1 MYSSNIPESSRNL
14 FFCVIYGKSLEVL
27 KSKTSQLCSC
37 SAFNFGFRNKRNE
50 KSIHSRVSKVTEI
63 HSKNRSYKA
72 RFSRLKLQFFLPYGW
87 KLTYSKCS
95 KKCRSLPLFLF
106 GILWF
111 FSRTKGEI
119 FRLKMRITFLSLYNT
134 YVHVSILHILPRSY
148 YQRICPWV

>member
-1 MYSSNIPESSRNL
+1 MEKFGNTEIENKPDT
-14 FFCVIYGKSLEVL
+14 C
-27 KSKTSQLCSC
+27 LCSC
-37 SAFNFGFRNKRNE
+37 SAFNFGFRN
-50 KSIHSRVSKVTEI
+50 RVSKVTKI
-63 HSKNRSYKA
+63 HSKDRSYKA
-72 RFSRLKLQFFLPYGW
+72 RFSRLKMQFFLPYGW

-111 FSRTKGEI
+111 FSRTKRGI
-119 FRLKMRITFLSLYNT
+119 FRLEMRITFLSLYNT